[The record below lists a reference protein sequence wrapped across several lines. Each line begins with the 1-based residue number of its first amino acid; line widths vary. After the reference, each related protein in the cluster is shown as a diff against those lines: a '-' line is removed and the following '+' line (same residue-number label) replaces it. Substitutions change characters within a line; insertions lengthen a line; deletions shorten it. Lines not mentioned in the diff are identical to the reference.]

1 MKTRV
6 RVKTKLLKNL
16 GCNIQKLRTSKNITQ
31 EELAELISS
40 DRSYIGA
47 IEQGRKSPSIYC
59 LYSIAVALKVKLS
72 QIVDFDVQE
81 LNFLHRSLLLRN
93 LPFPAFHRVK
103 VLHLL
108 FFAHLCKIL
117 LREH

>member
-16 GCNIQKLRTSKNITQ
+16 GCNIQKLTSKNITQ

-72 QIVDFDVQE
+72 QIVDFD
-81 LNFLHRSLLLRN
+81 
-93 LPFPAFHRVK
+93 
-103 VLHLL
+103 
-108 FFAHLCKIL
+108 I
-117 LREH
+117 

>member
-47 IEQGRKSPSIYC
+47 IEQGRKSPSSYC
-59 LYSIAVALKVKLS
+59 NYSIAVALKVKIS
-72 QIVDFDVQE
+72 QIVDFY
-81 LNFLHRSLLLRN
+81 
-93 LPFPAFHRVK
+93 
-103 VLHLL
+103 
-108 FFAHLCKIL
+108 I
-117 LREH
+117 

>member
-16 GCNIQKLRTSKNITQ
+16 GCNIQRIRVSKNITQ
-31 EELAELISS
+31 EELADLIGS

-59 LYSIAVALKVKLS
+59 LYAIASALKVKLS
-72 QIVDFDVQE
+72 QITDIE
-81 LNFLHRSLLLRN
+81 L
-93 LPFPAFHRVK
+93 
-103 VLHLL
+103 
-108 FFAHLCKIL
+108 
-117 LREH
+117 